1 MEYCYAPMEGIT
13 LSHFRR
19 IHHEMFPGVSEYYT
33 PFIAPDSN
41 GGFRAKFLREL
52 TTDCGQVPLIPQLLV
67 NNAEA
72 FCLTADRLVELG
84 FREINLNVGCPS
96 GTVFSKHKGAGML
109 RDLPTLDSLLDRV
122 IDHAEKA
129 GYRIS
134 VKTRMGIHS
143 TEEFPAIMEIYEKY
157 PIKKCIVHA
166 RCRDDF
172 YQGRADLAGFAAA
185 ASVSRLHLVY
195 NGDIAEKKDL
205 NCYWFLYLQSRFVY
219 KIYKALKPEFRGT
232 AEDIFSYHKLNAE
245 EISEIVDQSRII
257 LDIQHPKQTGL
268 TMRTIEMIGMNKKLI
283 TTNQNIKN
291 YDFYNSDNI
300 AVIDRK
306 QVEIP
311 DDFLKSPYIPISPE
325 VYEKYSLQ
333 SWILEVLS

>member
-1 MEYCYAPMEGIT
+1 MHIQDIKGKKVLFFSPAFFRYEILISDKMREMGADVDMYDARSIHSAFNRALIKISPNLFLKQSQKYYEEIINTHRGKDYDYILIIKCDMTPISILKRFQTEFPQAKLCLFLWDSVKNIPGIIPKFKYFDT
-13 LSHFRR
+13 VHSFDMGDCAKYKELHFLPLFFADQFRKEPR
-19 IHHEMFPGVSEYYT
+19 N
-33 PFIAPDSN
+33 D
-41 GGFRAKFLREL
+41 GFKYDISFL
-52 TTDCGQVPLIPQLLV
+52 
-67 NNAEA
+67 
-72 FCLTADRLVELG
+72 
-84 FREINLNVGCPS
+84 
-96 GTVFSKHKGAGML
+96 GTVHS
-109 RDLPTLDSLLDRV
+109 DRYAV
-122 IDHAEKA
+122 IRQVQE
-129 GYRIS
+129 
-134 VKTRMGIHS
+134 
-143 TEEFPAIMEIYEKY
+143 
-157 PIKKCIVHA
+157 
-166 RCRDDF
+166 
-172 YQGRADLAGFAAA
+172 
-185 ASVSRLHLVY
+185 
-195 NGDIAEKKDL
+195 IAEKKDL

-333 SWILEVLS
+333 SWILKVLS